1 MKKLLTYNLPNVR
14 FGSDFS
20 EGKTS
25 TQPYDGL
32 ESLILWTEKE
42 TGLIERTF
50 DPADMTEQPRPL
62 HLDEN
67 VLEADTMENTI
78 KIALLFGGIE
88 PTKFYEVS
96 VGPADQPN
104 ALIPDPTDIR
114 DVFSE
119 NDILADY
126 TADLVFK
133 GEEDRIATGAR
144 SWDFIRDL
152 RNTRLEESDSKVV
165 SDMPAD
171 LKALWVT
178 YREQLRNMPVD
189 WANVPVEFIKFPV
202 SPANDDVDNTF
213 EALEEIDM
221 IMIPDRSTQDETDLG
236 QLGL

>member
-42 TGLIERTF
+42 TGIIERTF

-213 EALEEIDM
+213 EVLEEIDM
-221 IMIPDRSTQDETDLG
+221 IMIPDRSTQDGTDLG

>member
-42 TGLIERTF
+42 TGIIERTF

-213 EALEEIDM
+213 EALEEINM
-221 IMIPDRSTQDETDLG
+221 IMIPDRSTQDGTDLG

>member
-42 TGLIERTF
+42 TGIIERTF

-213 EALEEIDM
+213 EVLEEIDM
-221 IMIPDRSTQDETDLG
+221 IMIPDRSTQDVTDLG

>member
-133 GEEDRIATGAR
+133 DEEDRIATGAR